1 MKRIIQV
8 MLIVF
13 WVSCKA
19 QTPLLS
25 LYDDQ
30 YGKVAGAYYRDAFND
45 LNNFEGTWQL
55 VNGTTTLK
63 IVLQKKIQY
72 YNDFSDLYTDML
84 IGEYQYI
91 YNGVEKVNT
100 LNLITTPPEDLY
112 GHTIEGNI
120 IIGNNNVPI
129 CPECNVNEKR
139 VSLSFS
145 EPTRTAVDGLSG
157 EIIIR
162 RVDAD
167 NVQKIKV

>member
-1 MKRIIQV
+1 MKGIKLLF
-8 MLIVF
+8 LIVF

-84 IGEYQYI
+84 IGEY
-91 YNGVEKVNT
+91 
-100 LNLITTPPEDLY
+100 
-112 GHTIEGNI
+112 
-120 IIGNNNVPI
+120 
-129 CPECNVNEKR
+129 
-139 VSLSFS
+139 
-145 EPTRTAVDGLSG
+145 
-157 EIIIR
+157 
-162 RVDAD
+162 
-167 NVQKIKV
+167 